1 MTTTVRTSHAVRD
14 GGLLVGGA
22 WGKRWSMDTNTVLQ
36 KNAVP
41 SKANDVLDDA
51 EHRSSIG

>member
-41 SKANDVLDDA
+41 SKANGVLGDA